1 MMRRAGLAALAAGVT
16 IATPAGASTKV
27 VIGPR
32 PTPAETAVVRR
43 IFGAKAPRMMPF
55 NAGKADIT
63 GDGRPDLV
71 VWPQNREWCNGEG
84 CAMFVIPATA
94 HGFTGRPIP
103 LAITQSATLTVLN
116 TVHGGLHDIAFEGR
130 QAGSLVT
137 YAWNGR
143 KYERQGAP
151 DTGGLQLA
159 CQGPVAAKGRAAA
172 RADDLPVGKSPRA
185 CFAIKPIYN
194 LSTGEIIAAE
204 PSPACP
210 RGKAIEAYS
219 KSMAGGW
226 YKLFDKPVCGN
237 AISIGPPQDGR
248 RIATIV
254 IDGRRYGDVAGIFRP
269 LR

>member
-1 MMRRAGLAALAAGVT
+1 MRSAGLAALAASVT
-16 IATPAGASTKV
+16 IATPAGASTRV

-63 GDGRPDLV
+63 GDGRPDLII
-71 VWPQNREWCNGEG
+71 WPQNSEWCNAQG
-84 CAMFVIPATA
+84 CAMFAIAATTR
-94 HGFTGRPIP
+94 GYTGRPIP
-103 LAITQSATLTVLN
+103 LAITQSSTLTVLN
-116 TVHGGLHDIAFEGR
+116 TTHGGLRDIAFEGR
-130 QAGSLVT
+130 LAGSLVT

-159 CQGPVAAKGRAAA
+159 CQGPVAAKGRAAV
-172 RADDLPVGKSPRA
+172 RHDDLPVGKGPRA
-185 CFAIKPIYN
+185 CFAIRPIYN
-194 LSTGEIIAAE
+194 LGTGEIIAAE
-204 PSPACP
+204 PSATCP
-210 RGKAIEAYS
+210 RSKAIEAYS

-226 YKLFDKPVCGN
+226 YNLFDKPVCGN
-237 AISIGPPQDGR
+237 TISIGPPQDGR
-248 RIATIV
+248 RIATII
-254 IDGRRYGDVAGIFRP
+254 IDGRRYGDVAGTFRL